1 MLNNK
6 HLVIGLIQRCTMVCL
21 CIVLFCACGN
31 RAGKKQVEFNRFEQL
46 LFDTPVGQLQQV
58 LTREKATYQCEL
70 LNVYPEDEGYMGMLE
85 GFVTDPVMRDV
96 YRVTDSLYHDLG
108 WLETELGRALTK
120 AEELCPAIHYDRFY
134 TLITGDFENYQSR
147 VLCGDGVLA
156 ISIDRYAVPEMGRYG
171 YFGLPTYLVE
181 TSKREYIAA
190 DCMATIARDHIAMSD
205 GEMTVL
211 DYAIAEG
218 KVLYFLEQVLPDC
231 DDTILLRYTA
241 EQLGW
246 MEENVTNVWAWMIQ
260 NKMLYDTDLSRFHNL
275 IDEAPKTNAFGD
287 GSAPRTP
294 AYIGWQIIK
303 RYMKKSGAS
312 MNELFEMTDS
322 QRLLNESGWRP

>member
-1 MLNNK
+1 MLNNRRS
-6 HLVIGLIQRCTMVCL
+6 IELIQRCTMVCL

-31 RAGKKQVEFNRFEQL
+31 KARENQVEFNRFEQL
-46 LFDTPVGQLQQV
+46 LFGTPLEQLQQV
-58 LTREKATYQCEL
+58 LTKEKATYQCEL
-70 LNVYPEDEGYMGMLE
+70 LNVYPEDEGYMSMLE

-96 YRVTDSLYHDLG
+96 YHVTDSLYHDLG
-108 WLETELGRALTK
+108 WLEAELGEALAK
-120 AEELCPAIHYDRFY
+120 AEELCPTMHYDRFY

-156 ISIDRYAVPEMGRYG
+156 VSIDRYAVPEMGRYG
-171 YFGLPTYLVE
+171 YFGLPSYVVA
-181 TSKREYIAA
+181 TSKREYIAS
-190 DCMATIARDHIAMSD
+190 DCMATIARDHIAMTD

-231 DDTILLRYTA
+231 DDTTLLRYTG
-241 EQLGW
+241 EQLNW
-246 MEENVTNVWAWMIQ
+246 MEENVKNVWAWMIQ
-260 NKMLYDTDLSRFHNL
+260 NKMLYETDLSRFHNL

-294 AYIGWQIIK
+294 AYIGWQIVK
-303 RYMKKSGAS
+303 RYMKKSGANMS
-312 MNELFEMTDS
+312 ELFETTDS

>member
-1 MLNNK
+1 M
-6 HLVIGLIQRCTMVCL
+6 VIGLIQRYTMVCL

-31 RAGKKQVEFNRFEQL
+31 KAGKKQVEFNRFEQL
-46 LFDTPVGQLQQV
+46 LFDTPVEQLQQV
-58 LTREKATYQCEL
+58 LTKEKATYQCEL

-108 WLETELGRALTK
+108 WLETELGKALTK
-120 AEELCPAIHYDRFY
+120 AEELCPAIHYERFY

-294 AYIGWQIIK
+294 AYIGWQIVK

>member
-1 MLNNK
+1 
-6 HLVIGLIQRCTMVCL
+6 MVYL

-31 RAGKKQVEFNRFEQL
+31 KARDNQVEFNRFEQL
-46 LFDTPVGQLQQV
+46 LFDTPLVQLQQV
-58 LTREKATYQCEL
+58 LTKEKTSYQCEL
-70 LNVYPEDEGYMGMLE
+70 LNVYPEDEEYMSMLE

-96 YRVTDSLYHDLG
+96 YHVTDSLYHDLG
-108 WLETELGRALTK
+108 WLEAELGEALSK
-120 AEELCPAIHYDRFY
+120 AEELCPTMHYDRFY

-156 ISIDRYAVPEMGRYG
+156 VSIDRYAVPEMGRYG
-171 YFGLPTYLVE
+171 YFGLPSYVVA

-190 DCMATIARDHIAMSD
+190 DCMATIARDHIAMAD

-231 DDTILLRYTA
+231 DDTILLRYTG
-241 EQLGW
+241 EQLNW
-246 MEENVTNVWAWMIQ
+246 MEENVKNVWAWMIQ
-260 NKMLYDTDLSRFHNL
+260 NKMLYETDLSRFHNL

-294 AYIGWQIIK
+294 AYIGWQIVK
-303 RYMKKSGAS
+303 RYMKKSGANMS
-312 MNELFEMTDS
+312 ELFETTDS
-322 QRLLNESGWRP
+322 QRLLTESGWRP

>member
-1 MLNNK
+1 M
-6 HLVIGLIQRCTMVCL
+6 
-21 CIVLFCACGN
+21 
-31 RAGKKQVEFNRFEQL
+31 GK
-46 LFDTPVGQLQQV
+46 
-58 LTREKATYQCEL
+58 
-70 LNVYPEDEGYMGMLE
+70 
-85 GFVTDPVMRDV
+85 
-96 YRVTDSLYHDLG
+96 
-108 WLETELGRALTK
+108 ALTK